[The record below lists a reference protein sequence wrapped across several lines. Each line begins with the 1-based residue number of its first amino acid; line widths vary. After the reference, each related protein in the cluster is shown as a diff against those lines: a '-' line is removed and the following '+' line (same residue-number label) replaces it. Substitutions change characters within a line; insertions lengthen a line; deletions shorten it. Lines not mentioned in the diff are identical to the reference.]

1 MNDRVEQLLAND
13 PLIGRTVLGR
23 FEVLRPLA
31 RGGMGVLYLARTLGA
46 KGFVKPVVVKR
57 LGTDTSDEMLRMF
70 VREAQVM
77 AHLSHPN
84 IVQAIDFNREGSQYL
99 LVLEYVEGY
108 TLGRWA
114 KFMRANG
121 REFPVQFAVQI
132 VLDVLEALAYAHGLT
147 AQDGSPATVI
157 HRDVTP
163 SNVMLSTDGH
173 VKLLDFGIARLEHER
188 SAEGPDGP
196 TIKGKFAFLAPEVL
210 AGDPPTANSDV
221 YSAAVML
228 HELLVGRNEFA
239 AEDLSATLVNVVK
252 HRPSRLDAM
261 RADVTSELAA
271 VIEHALEKV
280 PSLRFATAQEFAAA
294 LRAARGA
301 DPQHVREALVA
312 QLRQDFF
319 DPKLVES
326 MGGYDLRTL
335 AHAWQSEP
343 TPRPSITAVD
353 PASPNAQ
360 EQRATLPEVR
370 PKRAPAAQQ
379 DAHAPREQ
387 GTVSASG
394 PKITIHTES
403 SHPTNSST
411 IGAATTGANREDGP
425 ESKGGGIALAAWAA
439 VLAAVAALGAAGL
452 VLYRSHTTS
461 AQQGFVVVEA
471 NAGSTAN
478 DNVHPDAAAIEAID
492 ASATEREAS
501 TIEPSR
507 PTVSRDQAARLT
519 AQFARNRAAIEG
531 CVRDHHEASATDIE
545 AIRLVL
551 DASGTVRE
559 AGLVPAEAERGAV
572 GACVLGVARRARFA
586 VMAEGV
592 TFRLPLA
599 MHVRGR

>member
-379 DAHAPREQ
+379 TTRTRRESRGRCRRAGRRSRSTQNQVTRRIPAPSALRRPVRTARTAPR
-387 GTVSASG
+387 AR
-394 PKITIHTES
+394 
-403 SHPTNSST
+403 
-411 IGAATTGANREDGP
+411 A
-425 ESKGGGIALAAWAA
+425 
-439 VLAAVAALGAAGL
+439 
-452 VLYRSHTTS
+452 
-461 AQQGFVVVEA
+461 
-471 NAGSTAN
+471 
-478 DNVHPDAAAIEAID
+478 
-492 ASATEREAS
+492 EAS
-501 TIEPSR
+501 RWRRGRRCSPRWRPSAPRGWCSTDRRRPARSRGSSSSR
-507 PTVSRDQAARLT
+507 PTQARRRTTTSIPTQRRSRRSTRARP
-519 AQFARNRAAIEG
+519 
-531 CVRDHHEASATDIE
+531 S
-545 AIRLVL
+545 
-551 DASGTVRE
+551 
-559 AGLVPAEAERGAV
+559 
-572 GACVLGVARRARFA
+572 ARRARSSLRAGGGEPRPVGA
-586 VMAEGV
+586 VDRA
-592 TFRLPLA
+592 
-599 MHVRGR
+599 VRAQSSGDRRVRARSPRGERDGHRGDSARARRERNGA

>member
-1 MNDRVEQLLAND
+1 MNDRVEHLLAND

-147 AQDGSPATVI
+147 AQDGSAATVI

-239 AEDLSATLVNVVK
+239 ADDLSATLVNVVK
-252 HRPSRLDAM
+252 HRPSRLDAV
-261 RADVTSELAA
+261 RADVSSELAA

-301 DPQHVREALVA
+301 DPQRVREALVA

-319 DPKLVES
+319 DPKLVDA

-370 PKRAPAAQQ
+370 PKRAPVALRD
-379 DAHAPREQ
+379 DAAPREQ
-387 GTVSASG
+387 GTSASA
-394 PKITIHTES
+394 PKVTAHTES

-411 IGAATTGANREDGP
+411 IGAATTESPRPEEPAN
-425 ESKGGGIALAAWAA
+425 KGGGLALAAWAA

-452 VLYRSHTTS
+452 VLYRSQTTS

-471 NAGSTAN
+471 NAGAAAN
-478 DNVHPDAAAIEAID
+478 DNVHPDAAVIEASDASAIERE
-492 ASATEREAS
+492 ASATEPPRAAA
-501 TIEPSR
+501 
-507 PTVSRDQAARLT
+507 SRDQAARLT

-545 AIRLVL
+545 AIRLAL
-551 DASGTVRE
+551 DASGAVRD
-559 AGLVPAEAERGAV
+559 ARLVPAEAEQSAV
-572 GACVLGVARRARFA
+572 GACVLGVARATRFA
-586 VMAEGV
+586 PMAEAV